1 MMSILHRA
9 GVAGASLLLGASLLF
24 LGSCGYKDHP
34 VPPDTV
40 VPKTIEDLRYETDEK
55 GVSLIWSYP
64 METIRG
70 NTIESLSSFELFRA
84 EVPLSDYCA
93 TCPIPFG
100 DPIEQPGGL
109 TTEDGKARKVV
120 FTMADLKPGYKY
132 FFKVRSRTSWF
143 AESADSNIVTFVWQV
158 PAMAPEGLTATVG
171 NRQITLNWK
180 PVTMLRDG
188 SPVSKPLQYQILRS
202 STGKDQEKI
211 GLVEG
216 ATTFVDRNVILKEK
230 YTYQVQT
237 QMLVG
242 KEVVAGGM
250 SKPVSTLS
258 VDQTPPEP
266 PTGVTAIDTDMGIKV
281 LWEKS
286 GAEDIGGYRVYRRS
300 ADAQEPVLIGEVE
313 PVYTL
318 FVDTKREQGR
328 RYFYSVTAIDQGNPA
343 NESRRSSEATTRH

>member
-1 MMSILHRA
+1 M
-9 GVAGASLLLGASLLF
+9 GASLLF

-40 VPKTIEDLRYETDEK
+40 VPEAIEDLRYETDEK
-55 GVSLIWSYP
+55 GVTLTWSYP

-70 NTIESLSSFELFRA
+70 TEIEDLSSFELYRA
-84 EVPLSDYCA
+84 EVPLKDYCA
-93 TCPIPFG
+93 NCPIPFA
-100 DPIEQPGGL
+100 DPVEQPGGL
-109 TTEDGKARKVV
+109 TTEDGKARMAI

-143 AESADSNIVTFVWQV
+143 AESADSNIVTFIWQI
-158 PAMAPEGLTATVG
+158 PARAPEGLTATVG
-171 NRQITLNWK
+171 NRQITLNWQ

-188 SPVSKPLQYQILRS
+188 NPVSVPLQYQIMRS
-202 STGKDQEKI
+202 SAGKKMEKI

-216 ATTFVDRNVILKEK
+216 GTTFVDQSVALKEK

-242 KEVVAGGM
+242 KEVVTGGM
-250 SKPVSTLS
+250 STVSTLS
-258 VDQTPPEP
+258 ADITPPEP
-266 PTGVTAIDTDMGIKV
+266 PTGVTAIETDMGIKV
-281 LWEKS
+281 LWEKP
-286 GAEDIGGYRVYRRS
+286 GTEDLSGYRVYRRT

-318 FVDTKREQGR
+318 FVDTEREQGH
-328 RYFYSVTAIDQGNPA
+328 RYYYSVTALDQGSPA
-343 NESRRSSEATTRH
+343 NESQRSVEATTRH

>member
-1 MMSILHRA
+1 MNILHRA
-9 GVAGASLLLGASLLF
+9 GIAGASLLMGASLLF

-40 VPKTIEDLRYETDEK
+40 VPEAIEDLRYETDEK
-55 GVSLIWSYP
+55 GVTLTWSYP

-70 NTIESLSSFELFRA
+70 TEIEDLSSFELYRA
-84 EVPLSDYCA
+84 EVPLKDYCA
-93 TCPIPFG
+93 NCPIPFA
-100 DPIEQPGGL
+100 DPVEQPGGL
-109 TTEDGKARKVV
+109 TTEDGKARMAI

-143 AESADSNIVTFVWQV
+143 AQSADSNIVTFIWQV
-158 PAMAPEGLTATVG
+158 PARAPEGLTATVG
-171 NRQITLNWK
+171 NRQITLKWQ

-188 SPVSKPLQYQILRS
+188 NPVSVPLQYQIMRS
-202 STGKDQEKI
+202 SAGKKLEEI
-211 GLVEG
+211 GVVDGE
-216 ATTFVDRNVILKEK
+216 TTFVDRNVALKEK

-250 SKPVSTLS
+250 STVSTLS
-258 VDQTPPEP
+258 ADITPPEP
-266 PTGVTAIDTDMGIKV
+266 PTGVTAIETDMGIKV

-286 GAEDIGGYRVYRRS
+286 GAEDLSGYRVYRRT
-300 ADAQEPVLIGEVE
+300 AAAKEAVLIGEVE

-318 FVDTKREQGR
+318 FVDTEREQGQQ
-328 RYFYSVTAIDQGNPA
+328 YYYSVTALDQGSPA
-343 NESRRSSEATTRH
+343 NESKRSVEATTRH

>member
-1 MMSILHRA
+1 M
-9 GVAGASLLLGASLLF
+9 GASLLF

-40 VPKTIEDLRYETDEK
+40 VPEAIEDLRYETDEK
-55 GVSLIWSYP
+55 GVTLTWSYP

-70 NTIESLSSFELFRA
+70 TEIEDLSSFELYRA
-84 EVPLSDYCA
+84 EVPLKDYCA
-93 TCPIPFG
+93 NCPIPFA
-100 DPIEQPGGL
+100 DPVEQPGGL
-109 TTEDGKARKVV
+109 TTEDGKARMAI

-143 AESADSNIVTFVWQV
+143 AESADSNIVTFIWQI
-158 PAMAPEGLTATVG
+158 PARAPEGLTATVG
-171 NRQITLNWK
+171 NRQITLKWQ

-188 SPVSKPLQYQILRS
+188 NPVSVPLQYQIMRS
-202 STGKDQEKI
+202 SAGKKMEKI

-216 ATTFVDRNVILKEK
+216 GTTFVDQSVALKEK

-242 KEVVAGGM
+242 KEVVTGGM
-250 SKPVSTLS
+250 STVSTLS
-258 VDQTPPEP
+258 ADITPPEP
-266 PTGVTAIDTDMGIKV
+266 PTGVTAIETDMGIKV

-286 GAEDIGGYRVYRRS
+286 GTEDLSGYRVYRRT
-300 ADAQEPVLIGEVE
+300 ADAQEPVLISEVE

-318 FVDTKREQGR
+318 FVDTEREQGQ
-328 RYFYSVTAIDQGNPA
+328 RYYYSVTALDQGSPA
-343 NESRRSSEATTRH
+343 NESQRSVEATTRH